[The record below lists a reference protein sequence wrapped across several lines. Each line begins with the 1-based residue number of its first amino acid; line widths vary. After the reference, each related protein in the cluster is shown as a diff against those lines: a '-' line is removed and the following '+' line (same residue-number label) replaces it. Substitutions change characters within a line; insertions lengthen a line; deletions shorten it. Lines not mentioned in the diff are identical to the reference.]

1 MPDESQA
8 RVLLVDDE
16 PALARVYARALVAAG
31 FEVDLASDGIEGL
44 NRLLAGSYDV
54 LVSDICM
61 PRMSGLRLLD
71 AIRKMR
77 PDIPVVLMTAQLD
90 PATYER
96 ARELGTVR
104 YLLKPFALDQLARAV
119 RSAAM
124 LRAAWQRSS
133 ARRQS
138 PPPR

>member
-1 MPDESQA
+1 MAPEIEGH
-8 RVLLVDDE
+8 VLLVDDE
-16 PALARVYARALVAAG
+16 PALARVFARALEAAG
-31 FEVDLASDGIEGL
+31 FAVDVAGDGVEGL

-54 LVSDICM
+54 LVSDVCM

-71 AIRKMR
+71 STRKLR

-90 PATYER
+90 PTTYER

-104 YLLKPFALDQLARAV
+104 YLLKPFTLEQLARAV

-124 LRAAWQRSS
+124 LRAIWRRTS
-133 ARRQS
+133 ARRAV
-138 PPPR
+138 PR